1 MGDEIGGPQQAG
13 PPFDDAVH
21 PSITLGK
28 LALPIGGHCKK
39 RAGHDPHGRAVPPLP
54 TLHLGEMT
62 LPLTTG
68 QEELALMVW
77 AEGAGSA
84 ASLR

>member
-21 PSITLGK
+21 PSIILGTM
-28 LALPIGGHCKK
+28 IGGHCKK
-39 RAGHDPHGRAVPPLP
+39 RAGHDPHGSAVPPLP
-54 TLHLGEMT
+54 TLQLGEMAS
-62 LPLTTG
+62 PLTTG

-84 ASLR
+84 ASLG

>member
-1 MGDEIGGPQQAG
+1 MGDEIEGPQQAG
-13 PPFDDAVH
+13 PPFDETVH

-28 LALPIGGHCKK
+28 LPVGGHCKK

-54 TLHLGEMT
+54 TLHLGEMAP
-62 LPLTTG
+62 PLTTG
-68 QEELALMVW
+68 LALMVW